1 MPAVRRPH
9 PGAGTGTRCPSD
21 LLVSS
26 VPVVWIAL
34 IVGAAASAAA
44 LYGHYRDL
52 PGWLTGPTICRLEG
66 NGCAVLFRTPRA
78 RLLGVPN
85 AALGLTL
92 YAVLALGLLAPWP
105 PAWLLTLTAPAIVM
119 SVFLGASL
127 IRNKRE
133 CRICWTGHVANAVL
147 FAYFAAQML

>member
-1 MPAVRRPH
+1 M
-9 PGAGTGTRCPSD
+9 
-21 LLVSS
+21 
-26 VPVVWIAL
+26 PVVWIAL
-34 IVGAAASAAA
+34 IVAAAASAAA

-52 PGWLTGPTICRLEG
+52 PWWLTGPTICRLDG

-78 RLLGVPN
+78 SVLGVPN
-85 AALGLTL
+85 ALLGLVL
-92 YAVLALGLLAPWP
+92 YAILAIGVLSQWPASWLLAL
-105 PAWLLTLTAPAIVM
+105 TTPAIGM

-147 FAYFAAQML
+147 FACFVLRAY